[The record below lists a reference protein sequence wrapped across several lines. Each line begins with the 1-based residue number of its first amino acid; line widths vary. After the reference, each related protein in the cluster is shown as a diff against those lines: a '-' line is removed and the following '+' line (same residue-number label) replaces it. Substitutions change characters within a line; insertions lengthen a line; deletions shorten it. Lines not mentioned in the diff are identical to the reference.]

1 MVMEDFIIVG
11 WPEIQ
16 AYMELPGFRE
26 NSALI
31 EQNDEIGIGSS
42 TYLISKE
49 WEENLNKDQ

>member
-1 MVMEDFIIVG
+1 MEDFIIVG

-42 TYLISKE
+42 TYLISKD